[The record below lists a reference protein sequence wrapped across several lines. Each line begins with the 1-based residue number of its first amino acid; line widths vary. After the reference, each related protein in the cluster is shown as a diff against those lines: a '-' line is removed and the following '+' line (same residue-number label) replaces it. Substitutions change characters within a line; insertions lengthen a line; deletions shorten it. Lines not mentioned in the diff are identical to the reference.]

1 MIMNN
6 SSTLRNIQFGSISK
20 LKYFII
26 KFQIINGVKKMKLR
40 FLFVAVLA
48 LLVSGC
54 MDTIMAVP
62 AAAVNGVGNVV
73 GGIWGAVTS
82 IF

>member
-1 MIMNN
+1 MN
-6 SSTLRNIQFGSISK
+6 FK
-20 LKYFII
+20 LIE
-26 KFQIINGVKKMKLR
+26 GVLKMKLR
-40 FLFVAVLA
+40 LLFIAVLA
-48 LLVSGC
+48 MLLSGC
-54 MDTIMAVP
+54 MDTVMAVP

>member
-1 MIMNN
+1 MKVRI
-6 SSTLRNIQFGSISK
+6 FE
-20 LKYFII
+20 
-26 KFQIINGVKKMKLR
+26 GVLKMKLR
-40 FLFVAVLA
+40 FLFIAVLA

-54 MDTIMAVP
+54 VDTIMAEP
-62 AAAVNGVGNVV
+62 AAAVNGVGNLV

>member
-1 MIMNN
+1 MN
-6 SSTLRNIQFGSISK
+6 

-26 KFQIINGVKKMKLR
+26 KIQFIRSSKMKLR
-40 FLFVAVLA
+40 FLIIAVVA

-54 MDTIMAVP
+54 MDTMMAVP
-62 AAAVNGVGNVV
+62 AAAVNGVGTVV

>member
-1 MIMNN
+1 
-6 SSTLRNIQFGSISK
+6 LDKQFKVLYNKISK
-20 LKYFII
+20 YLRSL
-26 KFQIINGVKKMKLR
+26 KMKLR

>member
-1 MIMNN
+1 
-6 SSTLRNIQFGSISK
+6 
-20 LKYFII
+20 
-26 KFQIINGVKKMKLR
+26 MKLR
-40 FLFVAVLA
+40 FLFVAMMA

-62 AAAVNGVGNVV
+62 AAAVSGVGTGV
-73 GGIWGAVTS
+73 GGIWSAVTS

>member
-1 MIMNN
+1 
-6 SSTLRNIQFGSISK
+6 
-20 LKYFII
+20 
-26 KFQIINGVKKMKLR
+26 MKLR
-40 FLFVAVLA
+40 FLFVAMMA

-62 AAAVNGVGNVV
+62 AAAVSGVGAVV
-73 GGIWGAVTS
+73 GGIWSTVTS

>member
-1 MIMNN
+1 
-6 SSTLRNIQFGSISK
+6 
-20 LKYFII
+20 
-26 KFQIINGVKKMKLR
+26 MKLR
-40 FLFVAVLA
+40 FLFIAVIA

-62 AAAVNGVGNVV
+62 AAAVNGVGTVV
-73 GGIWGAVTS
+73 GGVWSAVTS

>member
-1 MIMNN
+1 M
-6 SSTLRNIQFGSISK
+6 
-20 LKYFII
+20 
-26 KFQIINGVKKMKLR
+26 KFRIFEGVFKMKLR
-40 FLFVAVLA
+40 LLFIAVLA
-48 LLVSGC
+48 MLLSGC
-54 MDTIMAVP
+54 MDTVMAVP

>member
-1 MIMNN
+1 M
-6 SSTLRNIQFGSISK
+6 
-20 LKYFII
+20 
-26 KFQIINGVKKMKLR
+26 KFRIFEGVLKMKLR
-40 FLFVAVLA
+40 LLFIAILA

-54 MDTIMAVP
+54 ADTIMAVP

-73 GGIWGAVTS
+73 GSIWGAVTS

>member
-1 MIMNN
+1 MKI
-6 SSTLRNIQFGSISK
+6 RIFE
-20 LKYFII
+20 
-26 KFQIINGVKKMKLR
+26 GVLKMKLR
-40 FLFVAVLA
+40 FLFIAVLA

-62 AAAVNGVGNVV
+62 AAAVNGVANVV
-73 GGIWGAVTS
+73 GSIWGAVTS